1 MMCCDDDLEKL
12 VEVMVVLMD
21 GGRVTRLLG
30 WWGW

>member
-1 MMCCDDDLEKL
+1 MCYNDDLEKL

-30 WWGW
+30 W